1 MHQIS
6 YSGDTFV
13 TSDDIAAKVL
23 DYARA
28 LGQAGSDDTI
38 EIPAVDESGAVWNVQ
53 LLIGPASELVS
64 RQVEGDDQDLHA
76 DELLAELD
84 RRIASFEGGSHH
96 AVSPDPDAPQDF
108 DPEWDE
114 LG

>member
-1 MHQIS
+1 MQQIS

-23 DYARA
+23 EYART
-28 LGQAGSDDTI
+28 LGLAGSDDTI
-38 EIPAVDESGAVWNVQ
+38 QIPAVDESGTVWKVQ

-64 RQVEGDDQDLHA
+64 RQVEGNDQDLHA
-76 DELLAELD
+76 ADLLAELD
-84 RRIASFEGGSHH
+84 RRIAAFEAGKHA